1 VRAGQVQQSPG
12 DLSHGGRGRRGL
24 EEERERE
31 REEKEEKREKD
42 GEAVSESRGALVPRR
57 KG

>member
-1 VRAGQVQQSPG
+1 MRAGQVQQSPG
-12 DLSHGGRGRRGL
+12 DLSHGGRGRRGS
-24 EEERERE
+24 EEEGE

-42 GEAVSESRGALVPRR
+42 GEAVSESRGALVPRW

>member
-31 REEKEEKREKD
+31 REKRKK
-42 GEAVSESRGALVPRR
+42 RGKKTARP
-57 KG
+57 